1 MRWLYIAA
9 LASMLILLTTVM
21 VVVQNIRNKSLQ
33 KENDPE
39 LDELKFAP
47 ARQKKNLIEESPGIP
62 RPVLPMA
69 AQMPIPAQTPAMTRP
84 RRAEFQSNRPKSGAL
99 LLAMMAGAAILML
112 ARTQKNSGDVQ
123 ANALD

>member
-62 RPVLPMA
+62 PPVPT
-69 AQMPIPAQTPAMTRP
+69 QMPIPAQTPAMTRP

>member
-39 LDELKFAP
+39 LDDLKFAP
-47 ARQKKNLIEESPGIP
+47 VRQKKNMIEESSGIAQP
-62 RPVLPMA
+62 VPARTPVMVRPV
-69 AQMPIPAQTPAMTRP
+69 
-84 RRAEFQSNRPKSGAL
+84 RAEFQSNRPKSGAL
-99 LLAMMAGAAILML
+99 LLTMMAGAAILIL
-112 ARTQKNSGDVQ
+112 ARTQKNSGDVPEI
-123 ANALD
+123 AADEKV